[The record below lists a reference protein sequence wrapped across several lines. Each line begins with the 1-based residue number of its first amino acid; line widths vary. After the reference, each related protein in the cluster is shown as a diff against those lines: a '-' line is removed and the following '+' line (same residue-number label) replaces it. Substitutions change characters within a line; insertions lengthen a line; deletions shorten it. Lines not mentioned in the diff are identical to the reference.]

1 MSKTDSNFDAWLT
14 QGLRTPTVTE
24 TDFPQ
29 QVLKRFR
36 RQETERLLKRIQLQ
50 KRIMGWSVSAVI
62 VIGAV
67 MLLISPTGL
76 GIYSFLQDL
85 FLGLIELIVEP
96 TLTGFII
103 HGSILVLGGVVLW
116 NAVEIVSL
124 E

>member
-14 QGLRTPTVTE
+14 QGLRTPTVPE

-85 FLGLIELIVEP
+85 FLGLIKLIVEP

-103 HGSILVLGGVVLW
+103 HGSIFVLGGVVLW